1 MRETGHQEELQ
12 STAEIVLAWGKGLE
26 REKDYYLAWIVQAI
40 TQGET
45 LQQALKCLITRLLLR
60 NRTFESLKFSSF
72 LFSKFLFF
80 YGGFS
85 YLIPS
90 GMTIFLPVSPST
102 SRTNGKSDSKLLTVK
117 RRFTKEVMRRWKKT
131 NTLETNLFRDK
142 KILDFTAIKRIVT
155 QRYSA
160 ATERRCYVTV
170 HIKAAKNSVLYSSQ
184 QKRCKPDQ
192 NRCQYVHHRWP
203 GTTVFVWRPMELC

>member
-1 MRETGHQEELQ
+1 MRITCLEGLALDVWPCARQWETGSTNLAWWAVLSLHYWAGRAMRETGHQEELQ

-45 LQQALKCLITRLLLR
+45 LQQALKCLIARLLLW
-60 NRTFESLKFSSF
+60 NSTFESLKFSSF

-90 GMTIFLPVSPST
+90 GMTIFLPISPST

-117 RRFTKEVMRRWKKT
+117 RRFTKEVMRRWKKS
-131 NTLETNLFRDK
+131 NTLETNLFRHK
-142 KILDFTAIKRIVT
+142 KKSWTSLPLNAFSHNAT
-155 QRYSA
+155 QQQQRGGVRWRY
-160 ATERRCYVTV
+160 R
-170 HIKAAKNSVLYSSQ
+170 
-184 QKRCKPDQ
+184 
-192 NRCQYVHHRWP
+192 
-203 GTTVFVWRPMELC
+203 